1 MLARSAANALT
12 LDNHSKRMDSSLVHL
27 KQLSMQTHGAI

>member
-12 LDNHSKRMDSSLVHL
+12 LDNHSKRTDSPLMLL